1 MGNSWEFSRSVKRDA
16 LKRIVADGNFLQSL
30 VSKLDL
36 QLSTSQETDA
46 AETLSFIETTLS
58 QMDADCTSLEN
69 ALNFE
74 E

>member
-1 MGNSWEFSRSVKRDA
+1 MSNSWEFSRSVKRDA

-36 QLSTSQETDA
+36 QLSTNQETDA
-46 AETLSFIETTLS
+46 TETLSFIETTLS

>member
-1 MGNSWEFSRSVKRDA
+1 MGDSWEFRNSIKRDV

-36 QLSTSQETDA
+36 QLSTDQETDA
-46 AETLSFIETTLS
+46 LETLSFIGTTLS
-58 QMDADCTSLEN
+58 QMDADSTSLAN
-69 ALNFE
+69 ALHFE

>member
-1 MGNSWEFSRSVKRDA
+1 MSNSWEFRNSVKQDA

-30 VSKLDL
+30 VSRLDL
-36 QLSTSQETDA
+36 QLSTGQEIDA
-46 AETLSFIETTLS
+46 TETLSFIETTLS

-69 ALNFE
+69 ALDLE